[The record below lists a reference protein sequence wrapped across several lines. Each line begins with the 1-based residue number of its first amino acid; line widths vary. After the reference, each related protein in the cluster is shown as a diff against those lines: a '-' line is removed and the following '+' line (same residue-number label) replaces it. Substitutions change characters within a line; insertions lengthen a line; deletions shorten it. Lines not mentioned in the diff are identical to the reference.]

1 MGTFRLKLILGS
13 IVLLGIT
20 TLVSANQP
28 FAGTGAYE
36 ANYKIDLDLNPS
48 TELLIGDNMKPGDW
62 ITSNMEVQ
70 NNGNIDFNY
79 SVSAS
84 QQSGSEELYQLVE
97 LTVSDSKGKLYEGLL
112 HELDQLPLG
121 TIASFQ
127 KSNIKFIATF
137 PDEAGNEYQG
147 KLTAFSLD
155 FHAIGHEQEIPEE
168 DCFEPPFSNQNFTL
182 QQKSTVPIKFHLHD
196 SSGELETN
204 PRNDVRLEITGP
216 SVSGG
221 NVKYVFDMNN
231 GTLKFDH
238 KVDEPHYLAR
248 FSTFDYPVK
257 TDGTYVATVY
267 VGNQAYCSKEFVVLE
282 HGNRSNSPEK

>member
-1 MGTFRLKLILGS
+1 MRKYRLKLILGS
-13 IVLLGIT
+13 IVLLGVT
-20 TLVSANQP
+20 TFLSANQP

-36 ANYKIDLDLNPS
+36 TNYKIDLDLNPS

-79 SVSAS
+79 SVSAT
-84 QQSGSEELYQLVE
+84 QQAGSEELYNQIV

-112 HELDQLPLG
+112 HDLNQLPLG

-127 KSNIKFIATF
+127 KANITFVAKF
-137 PDEAGNEYQG
+137 PYEAGNEFQR
-147 KLTAFSLD
+147 KQTAFSLD
-155 FHAIGHEQEIPEE
+155 FQAIGHEQQIPDG

-182 QQKSTVPIKFHLHD
+182 HQKSTVPIKFHLHD
-196 SSGELETN
+196 PSGQLETAS
-204 PRNDVRLEITGP
+204 RSDVRLEVTGP
-216 SVSGG
+216 GVNGGTVS
-221 NVKYVFDMNN
+221 YVFSMKD
-231 GTLKFDH
+231 GTLKFDN

-257 TDGTYVATVY
+257 NDGTYVATVY
-267 VGNQAYCSKEFVVLE
+267 VGNQAYCAKEFMVLE
-282 HGNRSNSPEK
+282 HGSRSN